1 MVSIDFIKDLP
12 GDIIVDLLF
21 HLLKLLESYLFFIFL
36 VPTLLILSVN
46 FRLQTLPDLLVL
58 FDYTH
63 AFIHHELLD
72 VHGAR
77 FAGRHSLQIL
87 LVGKLC
93 MS

>member
-1 MVSIDFIKDLP
+1 MFSIDFIEYLP
-12 GDIIVDLLF
+12 GNIIVDLLF
-21 HLLKLLESYLFFIFL
+21 HLLELLKSYLLFIFL
-36 VPTLLILSVN
+36 VPTLLILPVN
-46 FRLQTLPDLLVL
+46 FRLQTLPDLFVL
-58 FDYTH
+58 FYHSH
-63 AFIHHELLD
+63 ALIHHELFD